1 MRISDWSSDVGS
13 SDLQI
18 GGIDL
23 AGHVIIERQLHEA
36 PRVARHRRF
45 AQLQRT
51 HFTEPLETRDL
62 RLGAAAFSAQEIGS
76 ASCRAGVWR
85 SLYISG
91 VAEYFNKQQEYTS

>member
-45 AQLQRT
+45 AQLQRI
-51 HFTEPLETRDL
+51 HFTETLETRDL
-62 RLGAAAFSAQEIGS
+62 RLGAAAFSDQAIEDRSEERRVGKEGVGT
-76 ASCRAGVWR
+76 CRSRWSPAH
-85 SLYISG
+85 
-91 VAEYFNKQQEYTS
+91 